1 MKRQCRNSTN
11 LSFRASPTPYQVRG
25 RLFGGDPESSE
36 VGKNSIILDPGSHPT
51 PRDLAG
57 MTNYDTVPERGRN
70 E

>member
-11 LSFRASPTPYQVRG
+11 LSFRASSTPYLRG
-25 RLFGGDPESSE
+25 RLFGRDPESSE
-36 VGKNSIILDPGSHPT
+36 VAKNSIILDPGSHPA

-57 MTNYDTVPERGRN
+57 MTNYDTAPQRGRN